1 MKKKIKIYDL
11 IYFLGVFLL
20 QIRFFDIYS
29 KLIAINQ
36 SISKLFLLVGML
48 CIIIKILSIKEKI
61 STYFCKIFI
70 ILIGFITYMKA
81 NNTSF
86 LIFILVILGAK
97 DIDKKVIV
105 KYLFITN
112 LLYII
117 INVFTYLMQM
127 IFNPTKLY
135 LIYTIKDEKLVQ
147 RFTFNFIHSNTFA
160 AFVFWVYM
168 MYVYLYERKNNEY
181 INIGITIIVAIFIYF
196 TTYSYTTSLMLIIF
210 VILYYFYGKSKMFYA
225 KFSKFILE
233 NFTTIVFFIMLCTI
247 IFYDF
252 SLVQIIDNLLTNRI
266 RLARFAY
273 EYYGIGILGTNILP
287 IYHPVV
293 IGNYILGSFE
303 FLDGGYY
310 NLILRSGIIATVIFL
325 YYIKKGMKR
334 LFENKE
340 TKKII
345 FLIICAIFAISETTA
360 FDPLIAFPLIFIF
373 DVEKGGEKS

>member
-196 TTYSYTTSLMLIIF
+196 TTYSYTTSLMLIIL
-210 VILYYFYGKSKMFYA
+210 VILYYF
-225 KFSKFILE
+225 
-233 NFTTIVFFIMLCTI
+233 
-247 IFYDF
+247 
-252 SLVQIIDNLLTNRI
+252 
-266 RLARFAY
+266 
-273 EYYGIGILGTNILP
+273 
-287 IYHPVV
+287 
-293 IGNYILGSFE
+293 
-303 FLDGGYY
+303 
-310 NLILRSGIIATVIFL
+310 
-325 YYIKKGMKR
+325 
-334 LFENKE
+334 
-340 TKKII
+340 
-345 FLIICAIFAISETTA
+345 
-360 FDPLIAFPLIFIF
+360 
-373 DVEKGGEKS
+373 